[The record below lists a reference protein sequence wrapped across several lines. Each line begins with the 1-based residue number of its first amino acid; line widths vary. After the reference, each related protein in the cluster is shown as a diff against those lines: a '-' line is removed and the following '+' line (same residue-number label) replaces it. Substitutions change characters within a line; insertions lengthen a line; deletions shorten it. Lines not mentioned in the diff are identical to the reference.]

1 MGRLGNVVTPMP
13 LHDELLECCRDSRSR
28 GDSIDDIVRSL
39 ADVLTF
45 IVITTAASDA
55 DAQHAVDRVAEYLTE
70 NIRTDYGK
78 YHAGTAT
85 EKRGISC
92 H

>member
-1 MGRLGNVVTPMP
+1 MKV
-13 LHDELLECCRDSRSR
+13 CREHHSR
-28 GDSIDDIVRSL
+28 GESVDEIAKAL
-39 ADVLTF
+39 GDVLTF
-45 IVITTAASDA
+45 VIVAAATHDA
-55 DAQHAVDRVAEYLTE
+55 DAENAADRVAEYLTE